1 MINQSIFCNRCKKQQ
16 KATVAYFLRT
26 VAHFYWSLA
35 LILGVSS
42 CTPPGGN
49 QKIPQIKLTVRN
61 TLQIQRK
68 NVPIVISLNELQR
81 FAPDFSFDAY
91 LVVSGQPPT
100 EIHSQTDDTNY
111 DGKKDEL
118 VFLVDLEP
126 QETKEVSIRY
136 SPDNPMSVTIGFTKR
151 TRAGI
156 FPELNALAALESEL
170 ATYLLKH
177 NGSIQPYGKSG
188 KLLFSVEPH
197 FQSYLDDP
205 FSISAELRKTFEDN
219 SASLS
224 QDTTVEIQKRD
235 SHWLITDPT
244 NKQTYFVRKADG
256 RLNIYEAE
264 GLSLD
269 RLVSQM
275 TAPSDANEEFM
286 KPLIPVEGAIGAG
299 GFALWD
305 KTHRELIAPLQ
316 PTDYVRVLADGPVRS
331 VVQRLIPDWQ
341 LKNTPIQ
348 LTSTFSIYAGNRW
361 IEHRINVQGLTSEYL
376 IATGIPD
383 LGASSVKNKTD
394 GWLSTWAEQNTG
406 IGMGM
411 IFPADSVESFQDL
424 RPQDSETSVLLA
436 LMRPS
441 EHGEVAYRFLSAWS
455 ADLEGIQTKL
465 EFEEYIQNALTQ
477 MHAPPVIQFLP
488 QTEKEN

>member
-1 MINQSIFCNRCKKQQ
+1 MINPSIFHNRCKKQQ
-16 KATVAYFLRT
+16 KSTVVYLSRT

-35 LILGVSS
+35 LILGLSS

-49 QKIPQIKLTVRN
+49 QKIPQVKLTVRN

-81 FAPDFSFDAY
+81 VAPDFSFDAY

-100 EIHSQTDDTNY
+100 EIDSQVDDTNY

-156 FPELNALAALESEL
+156 FPELNGFAALESEF
-170 ATYLLKH
+170 AAYLLKH
-177 NGSIQPYGKSG
+177 NGSIQAYGKRRR
-188 KLLFSVEPH
+188 LLFNIESH
-197 FQSYLDDP
+197 FQSYLNDP
-205 FSISAELRKTFEDN
+205 FSISAELLKTFEN
-219 SASLS
+219 NGAPLS
-224 QDTTVEIQKRD
+224 QNTALEIQKPD
-235 SHWLITDPT
+235 TSWLIADKT
-244 NKQTYFVRKADG
+244 NKQTYFVRKESG
-256 RLNIYEAE
+256 RLNIYKAE

-269 RLVSQM
+269 RLVYQT
-275 TAPSDANEEFM
+275 TAPSDANGEFM
-286 KPLIPVEGAIGAG
+286 KPLIPVEGAIGCG

-305 KTHRELIAPLQ
+305 KTNRKLIEPLDT
-316 PTDYVRVLADGPVRS
+316 TDYVRVLADGPVRS

-341 LKNTPIQ
+341 LKNGTIQ
-348 LTSTFSIYAGNRW
+348 FTSTFSVYAGNRW

-376 IATGIPD
+376 IATGIPN
-383 LGASSVKNKTD
+383 LGAGAVKNKVD
-394 GWLSTWAEQNTG
+394 GWLSTWGEQNTG

-411 IFPADSVESFQDL
+411 IFPADAVESFQDL
-424 RPQDSETSVLLA
+424 TPQDSEKSVLAA

-441 EHGEVAYRFLSAWS
+441 EGGEVAYRFLSVWS
-455 ADLEGIQTKL
+455 ADLEGIQTKA
-465 EFEEYIQNALTQ
+465 EFEAYIQNALTQ
-477 MHAPPVIQFLP
+477 MHTPPVIQFLP